1 MKNSPEISK
10 KDIKSYVI
18 RSDTGFEVRIL
29 NFGCIITDIRVP
41 DKEGIFENVA
51 LRLGADEAYTS
62 EHPYIGATIGRY
74 SNRIANGSY
83 SHGEKKIQLS
93 VNEFPNQLH
102 GGFEG
107 FDKKLWKCL
116 HYHDKYVEFGYTSD
130 DGEEGYPG
138 KLRVIAGF
146 SISGDKELTIRYQA
160 VTDKTTPVSIT
171 NHSYFNLT
179 GDPSKTI
186 AGHRLQILADHYT
199 PSDSSG
205 IPDGQIADVTGTIFD
220 FQSMKALALSEDDS
234 ENGFDLNYV
243 LRKEKSNKN
252 LRRAACLHDPETGR
266 TLDVHTE
273 KPGMQFYTGG
283 GLDGSIVDD
292 KGRLLKK
299 FSGLCLETQFFPD
312 APNNPH
318 FPSPFLSPGETYDYR
333 TIFRFSNR

>member
-18 RSDTGFEVRIL
+18 RSAAGFEVRIL

-41 DKEGIFENVA
+41 DKEGIFENVV
-51 LRLGADEAYTS
+51 LRLGADEAYTDV
-62 EHPYIGATIGRY
+62 HPYVGATVGRY

-83 SHGEKKIQLS
+83 SHDDMKIQLS

-116 HYHDKYVEFGYTSD
+116 QHHDRYVEFGYTSD

-138 KLRVIAGF
+138 NLRVIAGF
-146 SISGDKELTIRYQA
+146 SISGDKELTIRYHA

-186 AGHRLQILADHYT
+186 SGHRLQILADQYT
-199 PSDSSG
+199 PSDSFG
-205 IPDGQIADVTGTIFD
+205 IPDGQIAEVAGTIFD
-220 FQSMKALALSEDDS
+220 FRSMKALALSEGYA
-234 ENGFDLNYV
+234 EKGFDHNYV
-243 LRKEKSNKN
+243 LRKGKSKKN
-252 LRRAACLHDPETGR
+252 LQRAACLHEPETGR
-266 TLDVHTE
+266 TLDVLTE
-273 KPGMQFYTGG
+273 KPGMQLYTGG
-283 GLDGSIVDD
+283 GLDGSLVDD
-292 KGRLLKK
+292 KARQLQK
-299 FSGLCLETQFFPD
+299 FSGLCLETQFYPD
-312 APNNPH
+312 SPNNRH
-318 FPSPFLSPGETYDYR
+318 FPSPFLSPGEIYDYK
-333 TIFRFSNR
+333 TIFRFFNR